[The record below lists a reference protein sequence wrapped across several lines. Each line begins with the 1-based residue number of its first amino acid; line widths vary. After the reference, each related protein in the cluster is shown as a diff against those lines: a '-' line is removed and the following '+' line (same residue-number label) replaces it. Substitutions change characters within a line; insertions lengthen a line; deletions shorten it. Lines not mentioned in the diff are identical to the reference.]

1 MLKLFL
7 THYINALAEF
17 EDMPKTGILKTGI
30 LKVGNFKGRGP
41 KSLQAKHAYK
51 LPYPKTVKHSGK
63 ALGHTLRYTA
73 G

>member
-7 THYINALAEF
+7 THYINILAEF
-17 EDMPKTGILKTGI
+17 EDMPKTGI

-41 KSLQAKHAYK
+41 KILQAKHAYK